1 MGLSVDQMRKYLNN
15 MYDGNWTA
23 LYSMPDDRIRAIYFT
38 KLRRGDFDKKKR
50 AERRIERKKKEENK
64 PSTYY
69 QMTLLDW
76 LLIKEEME
84 KHE

>member
-1 MGLSVDQMRKYLNN
+1 MGLCVDQMRKYLNDL
-15 MYDGNWTA
+15 YGGNWTA

-38 KLRRGDFDKKKR
+38 ELRRGDFDKKKK
-50 AERRIERKKKEENK
+50 AEQMEQKKKEENK